1 VYEVLVER
9 TAERD
14 LQSLPQ
20 AILKRIVPLKHFPT
34 IRVHPGV
41 ISLQGREMIG
51 AFGSGII
58 ASFTKLMMH
67 VSA

>member
-1 VYEVLVER
+1 MYEVLVER

-51 AFGSGII
+51 HSDRGLSRRLR
-58 ASFTKLMMH
+58 S
-67 VSA
+67 